1 MTRQSPRTIH
11 TQTQDQVPVQ
21 AQAQAQ
27 PLRDLP
33 LKEITERWP
42 LTLTVFHQYGMDA
55 CCGGMLSLANA
66 ARIHELDISEL
77 EAQLAT
83 VLPASDT
90 TEG

>member
-11 TQTQDQVPVQ
+11 AQTQDQVEV
-21 AQAQAQ
+21 QAQ

-83 VLPASDT
+83 ILSASDT